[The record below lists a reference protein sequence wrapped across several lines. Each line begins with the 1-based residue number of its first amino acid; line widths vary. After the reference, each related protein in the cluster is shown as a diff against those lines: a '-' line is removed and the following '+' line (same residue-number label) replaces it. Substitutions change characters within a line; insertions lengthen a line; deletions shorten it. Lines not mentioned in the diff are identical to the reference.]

1 VSDDDFAS
9 RVSRLAA
16 LAEPARRALYRF
28 VASQSEPVSRDRASE
43 GVGLPRHTAK
53 FHLDRLVEEGLLVT
67 EFRRLTGRT
76 GPGAGRPTKLYR
88 RAPQSVSVSVP
99 ERRYD
104 LAGDL
109 MARAIEESATL
120 GTDVSHALNRTAAEY
135 GATLATGVAD
145 AAGADATEAT
155 RLDGLCASLEALGY
169 EPRLDGDVVT
179 LANCPFHA
187 LAREHTE
194 LVCGMNLAL
203 LTGMAERAWPEVTAT
218 LDPAADRC
226 CVTLV
231 DG

>member
-1 VSDDDFAS
+1 
-9 RVSRLAA
+9 
-16 LAEPARRALYRF
+16 
-28 VASQSEPVSRDRASE
+28 
-43 GVGLPRHTAK
+43 
-53 FHLDRLVEEGLLVT
+53 VT

-109 MARAIEESATL
+109 MARAIEESATR